1 MGMSFPDSFLW
12 GAATSSYQIE
22 GAVQEDGRGE
32 SVWDRF
38 CHTLPHKIAG
48 QDTGDIACDHYH
60 RYRED
65 VALMRE
71 LGLRAYRF
79 SIAWPR
85 ILPEGIGRLNP
96 AGLSF
101 YERLVDELLQTNI
114 KPFATLYHWDLPQ
127 VLQDR
132 GGWLNPASVEWFAE
146 YADRVSRQ
154 LGDRV
159 CGWITH
165 NEPWIVA
172 FVGHFYGSHP
182 PGLTDLKAAYQ
193 AAHHLLLAHGAAVP
207 ILRRNAPRAE
217 VGISLNLNPIYPA
230 SDSLE
235 DQEAVRRQDDFLNR
249 WFLDPLFKG
258 AYPDDMVTLLQNLR
272 IAKSEY
278 DKALLELK
286 AQEVRT
292 VVDQELLKLA
302 ADEAEASYKELQRD
316 VEQKKIAQQ
325 AELRIQEISYEL
337 QKRNVERYNRDLE
350 RLTITTPIDGLVVM
364 MSQNRPGGDQM
375 TYGEGDRV
383 QPGMPFMK
391 IVNPASMQIEGT
403 INQAES
409 SAFRIGQ
416 MATIGLDAFPGAA
429 YQGKVFAI
437 GALATGGFRQ
447 NYYIRSVPVR
457 VQVENPDKRMI
468 PDLSASADV
477 LLARAEN
484 VIAVPAAALHR
495 VDGKDVVYVKTAK
508 GFEAREVRV
517 GLHNGTQAEIVE
529 GLKEGEQVR
538 VN

>member
-258 AYPDDMVTLLQNLR
+258 AYPDDMVTLLQEWLPRINLT
-272 IAKSEY
+272 
-278 DKALLELK
+278 DV
-286 AQEVRT
+286 QT
-292 VVDQELLKLA
+292 A
-302 ADEAEASYKELQRD
+302 AA
-316 VEQKKIAQQ
+316 
-325 AELRIQEISYEL
+325 
-337 QKRNVERYNRDLE
+337 
-350 RLTITTPIDGLVVM
+350 P
-364 MSQNRPGGDQM
+364 
-375 TYGEGDRV
+375 
-383 QPGMPFMK
+383 
-391 IVNPASMQIEGT
+391 
-403 INQAES
+403 
-409 SAFRIGQ
+409 
-416 MATIGLDAFPGAA
+416 LDFLG
-429 YQGKVFAI
+429 V
-437 GALATGGFRQ
+437 
-447 NYYIRSVPVR
+447 NYYIRNVVAFEESELPLQVRHVPQEHAAATAMGWEIFPQGLTDLLVRLKQEYAPAAIYITENGAAFDDPLPQNGVVEDPQRIAFLEVHLTAVAKALAQGVPVKGYFVWSLTDNFEWTHGYEKRFGIVYVDPLTRDR
-457 VQVENPDKRMI
+457 VPKRSAHFYRQVI
-468 PDLSASADV
+468 TGS
-477 LLARAEN
+477 
-484 VIAVPAAALHR
+484 AVP
-495 VDGKDVVYVKTAK
+495 
-508 GFEAREVRV
+508 
-517 GLHNGTQAEIVE
+517 
-529 GLKEGEQVR
+529 
-538 VN
+538 